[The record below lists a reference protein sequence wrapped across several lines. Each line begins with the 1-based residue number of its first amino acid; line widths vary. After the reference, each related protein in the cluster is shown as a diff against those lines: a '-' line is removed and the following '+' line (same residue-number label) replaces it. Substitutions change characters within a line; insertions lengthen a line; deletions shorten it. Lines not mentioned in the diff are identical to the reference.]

1 MIITALLSIGV
12 ILYGVNFFV
21 HRSTRQPN
29 SLLEREGIIV
39 SAVDTAKRT
48 SMPPPSLNV
57 PSERSNALHGE
68 ATLGGK
74 RDSKQLSDEYKASMD
89 SGSVRITSTPW
100 AKVFVDNKLIGE
112 TPLDAPVF
120 LASGSHTI
128 VFTHPSFEPMMR
140 TITIAGNVQLVV
152 NCDFLE
158 SAGFLNCTARPWAE
172 IFVDDVYKDTTPLA
186 KAILLSAGKHR
197 ARFHNPSFQDI
208 YQEITIVA
216 QDTVTLSI
224 VFSR

>member
-1 MIITALLSIGV
+1 MPLPSFNV
-12 ILYGVNFFV
+12 SSEKS
-21 HRSTRQPN
+21 STLQ
-29 SLLEREGIIV
+29 
-39 SAVDTAKRT
+39 
-48 SMPPPSLNV
+48 
-57 PSERSNALHGE
+57 GE

-74 RDSKQLSDEYKASMD
+74 RDSKQLPDEYKASMD

-120 LASGSHTI
+120 LASGTHTI
-128 VFTHPSFEPMMR
+128 IFTHPSFEPL
-140 TITIAGNVQLVV
+140 IKTIAITGNGQLVV
-152 NCDFLE
+152 NCNFLE

-172 IFVDDVYKDTTPLA
+172 IFVDDAYKDTTPLA

-208 YQEITIVA
+208 YRDITIVA
-216 QDTVTLSI
+216 QDTLNLSI
-224 VFSR
+224 DYSR